1 MGIGEKCQSG
11 FVLPAAWVLP
21 DRGEK
26 AGGRDEGVSCQDGE
40 SGAVKVFEAGSWLES
55 QRQLPFIK

>member
-1 MGIGEKCQSG
+1 MGIGEKCKGG
-11 FVLPAAWVLP
+11 FVLSAAWVLP

-40 SGAVKVFEAGSWLES
+40 GGGVKVFEAEELAGNPASAPS
-55 QRQLPFIK
+55 